1 MTAREVG
8 LDLGSV
14 RGECVHPIPTTS
26 ATPLATSRNV
36 ATTSPLSELA
46 GADSTLPNPAS
57 VLEQRKDLIQA
68 TQPIVI
74 ITESGREMMA
84 GMLTAAT
91 ESAQGLLLTVAEVVG
106 MGCTH
111 SPRTEPKSKPTS
123 LAVILYA
130 LEAKLNAI
138 LDKLTHII
146 GGKSECDVELL
157 KPILEEI
164 HTILVAVFE
173 EVKGL
178 IGLSIEVILTFEGA
192 VLSIEKV
199 TSILVAVLVLLF
211 KIIALI
217 CGVLNAAGLK
227 VVAALL
233 ASISAV
239 VANILGVIFHVLVDL
254 LACLRPHLDDIIKIL
269 IKLEFEAVL
278 KVLQV
283 HQ

>member
-1 MTAREVG
+1 MPSLKTVFLLATAA
-8 LDLGSV
+8 LAAF
-14 RGECVHPIPTTS
+14 TS

-74 ITESGREMMA
+74 MTESGRAMMA

-91 ESAQGLLLTVAEVVG
+91 ESAEGLLLTVAEVVG

-164 HTILVAVFE
+164 HAILVAVFE

-199 TSILVAVLVLLF
+199 ASILVTVLALLF